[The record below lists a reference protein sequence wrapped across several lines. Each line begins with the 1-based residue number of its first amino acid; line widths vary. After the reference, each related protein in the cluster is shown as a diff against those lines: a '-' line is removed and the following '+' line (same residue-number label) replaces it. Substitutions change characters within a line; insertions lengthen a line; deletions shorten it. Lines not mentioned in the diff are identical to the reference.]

1 MEPLAPVTRIIV
13 QPVPPGGDTGQTH
26 SHPRASVALN
36 VHERRVGAVRPSSE
50 LEAVFR
56 RYWEAA
62 IAQDLDTVLTYTS
75 ADPHM
80 RSIAVAEDEWWHG
93 REFVARMALKRAEEV
108 AVERLDFH
116 RLEGFE
122 DGSHGWVAAD
132 LTFVTHDD
140 ARFRRRFTATFRLE
154 SGVWRVVQ
162 WHASV
167 GVPNSEAW
175 GFELTKTLENLVGAL
190 DTSSAEGVADASVG
204 GTVTVMFTDIEDST
218 QLSAQMG
225 DRAWL
230 EAINAHFA
238 LLQRITENSGGK
250 LVKTLG
256 DGAMMAFPGAGAGID
271 AAITVQRQVGD
282 SDMSLRVGLHTGD
295 AMTMAEDYIGVTV
308 AKAARVASA
317 ASGGEI
323 LISAVTASLVTNPAV
338 RYGATREVE
347 LKGLPGSHL
356 LVPVLWGT

>member
-1 MEPLAPVTRIIV
+1 M
-13 QPVPPGGDTGQTH
+13 
-26 SHPRASVALN
+26 
-36 VHERRVGAVRPSSE
+36 
-50 LEAVFR
+50 FR

-62 IAQDLDTVLTYTS
+62 IAQDLDTLLNYTS

-93 REFVARMALKRAEEV
+93 KEFMARMALKRVEEV
-108 AVERLDFH
+108 AVERLDYH

-132 LTFVTHDD
+132 LSFVTRDD
-140 ARFRRRFTATFRLE
+140 ARFRRRFTVTFRLE

-167 GVPNSEAW
+167 GVPNAEAW
-175 GFELTKTLENLVGAL
+175 GFELTKTLEHLVDAL
-190 DTSSAEGVADASVG
+190 DTTSAEGVTTAAAG

-218 QLSAQMG
+218 ARSAEMG

-230 EAINAHFA
+230 EAIDSHYA
-238 LLQRITENSGGK
+238 LLQRITEANGGK
-250 LVKTLG
+250 VVKTLG
-256 DGAMMAFPGAGAGID
+256 DGAMLAFPGAGTGIE
-271 AAITVQRQVGD
+271 AAIAVQREVAD
-282 SDMSLRVGLHTGD
+282 FRMRLRVGLHTGD
-295 AMTMAEDYIGVTV
+295 AMAMADDYVGVTV

-323 LISAVTASLVTNPAV
+323 LISAVTASLVTDPKV
-338 RYGATREVE
+338 QYGEPRDVE
-347 LKGLPGSHL
+347 LKGLVGTHL
-356 LVPVLWGT
+356 LVPVLWST